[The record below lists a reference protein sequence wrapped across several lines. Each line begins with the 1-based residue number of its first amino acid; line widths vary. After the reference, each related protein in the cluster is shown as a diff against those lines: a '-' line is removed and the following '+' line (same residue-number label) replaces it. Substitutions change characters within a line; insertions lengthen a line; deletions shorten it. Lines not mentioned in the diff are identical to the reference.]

1 MLVLVTILAPDKI
14 EFKPI
19 HLKDEISE
27 LAEMA
32 KEIWEE
38 HYIPIIGKDQVDYM
52 VKKFQSESAIQNQL
66 NENYIYF
73 SLLLNHQP
81 IGYLCYKKD
90 NDENVLFLS
99 KIYLKKSFR
108 GFGYGKLM
116 IQFIIRKASELN
128 CQFINLTVNKYNKN
142 SISAYKKLG
151 FVQKRALIIDIG
163 NGFAMD
169 DFEMSYDLN
178 SNKTT
183 FST

>member
-1 MLVLVTILAPDKI
+1 VTKGKI

-27 LAEMA
+27 LAKMA

-38 HYIPIIGKDQVDYM
+38 HYIPIIGKDQVKYM

-73 SLLLNHQP
+73 SVLLNNQP
-81 IGYLCYKKD
+81 FGYLCYKID
-90 NDENVLFLS
+90 TDENILFLS
-99 KIYLKKSFR
+99 KIYVKRSFR
-108 GFGYGKLM
+108 GFGYGKHM
-116 IQFIIRKASELN
+116 FQFVIRKAAELN
-128 CQFINLTVNKYNKN
+128 CQYINLTVNKYNTN
-142 SISAYKKLG
+142 SIDVYKKLG
-151 FVQKRALIIDIG
+151 FIQKRALIIDIG
-163 NGFAMD
+163 NGFVMD

>member
-1 MLVLVTILAPDKI
+1 MTKGKI

-27 LAEMA
+27 LAKMA
-32 KEIWEE
+32 REIWEE
-38 HYIPIIGKDQVDYM
+38 HYIPIIGKDQVKYM

-73 SLLLNHQP
+73 SVLLNNQP
-81 IGYLCYKKD
+81 FGYLCYKID
-90 NDENVLFLS
+90 TDENILFLS
-99 KIYLKKSFR
+99 KIYVKRSFR
-108 GFGYGKLM
+108 GFGYGKHM
-116 IQFIIRKASELN
+116 FQFVIRKAAELN
-128 CQFINLTVNKYNKN
+128 CQYINLTVNKYNTN
-142 SISAYKKLG
+142 SIDAYKKLG
-151 FVQKRALIIDIG
+151 FIQKRALIIDIG
-163 NGFAMD
+163 NGFVMD

>member
-1 MLVLVTILAPDKI
+1 MTKGKI

-27 LAEMA
+27 LAKMA

-38 HYIPIIGKDQVDYM
+38 HYIPIIGKDQVKYM

-73 SLLLNHQP
+73 SVLLNNQP
-81 IGYLCYKKD
+81 FGYLCYKID
-90 NDENVLFLS
+90 TDENILFLS
-99 KIYLKKSFR
+99 KIYVKRSFR
-108 GFGYGKLM
+108 GFGYGKHM
-116 IQFIIRKASELN
+116 FQFVIRKAAELN
-128 CQFINLTVNKYNKN
+128 CQYINLTVNKYNTN
-142 SISAYKKLG
+142 SIDVYKKLG
-151 FVQKRALIIDIG
+151 FIQKRALIIDIG
-163 NGFAMD
+163 NGFVMD

>member
-1 MLVLVTILAPDKI
+1 MTKGKI

-27 LAEMA
+27 LAKMA

-38 HYIPIIGKDQVDYM
+38 HYIPIIGKDQVKYM

-73 SLLLNHQP
+73 SVLLNNQP
-81 IGYLCYKKD
+81 FGYLCYKID
-90 NDENVLFLS
+90 NDENILFLS
-99 KIYLKKSFR
+99 KIYVKRSFR
-108 GFGYGKLM
+108 GFGYGKHM
-116 IQFIIRKASELN
+116 FQFVIRKAAELN
-128 CQFINLTVNKYNKN
+128 CQYINLTVNKYNTN
-142 SISAYKKLG
+142 SIDAYKKLG
-151 FVQKRALIIDIG
+151 FIQKRALIIDIG
-163 NGFAMD
+163 NGFVMD
-169 DFEMSYDLN
+169 DFEMYYDLN